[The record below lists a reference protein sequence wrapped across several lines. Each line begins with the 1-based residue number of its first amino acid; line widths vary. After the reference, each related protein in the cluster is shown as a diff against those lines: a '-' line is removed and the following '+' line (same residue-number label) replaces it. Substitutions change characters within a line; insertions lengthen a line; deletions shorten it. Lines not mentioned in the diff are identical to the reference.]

1 MPDNI
6 RVALDK
12 VNVVFGG
19 FKALDNLQMGLRSGH
34 VTGLVGPNGAG
45 KTTIINAVCGLRPPD
60 SGQIYFDNH
69 RIDSRPAWAVAR
81 MGLIRTFQE
90 LRLYDRLTV
99 RQNVEAVSERKHA
112 RRKDRKRA
120 VDALLEKFQL
130 EDVADRP
137 SAEISYA
144 EAKRLSLARALAAEP
159 QVLFLDEPASGL
171 DEDALTNLIVLL
183 RELRDQ
189 DLTVVIVEHNL
200 EVIRRTADIVMFLA
214 NGSLVAEGSP
224 DEIFSRDELSD
235 IYFGK
240 RR

>member
-1 MPDNI
+1 MPDNV
-6 RVALDK
+6 RVSFDK
-12 VNVVFGG
+12 VDVVFGG
-19 FKALDNLQMGLRSGH
+19 FKALDNLQMDLRSGQ

-60 SGQIYFDNH
+60 SGRIYFDN
-69 RIDSRPAWAVAR
+69 RRVDGRPAWAMAR
-81 MGLIRTFQE
+81 MGLVRTFQE

-112 RRKDRKRA
+112 RRKTRKQA
-120 VDALLEKFQL
+120 VDTLLEKFQL
-130 EDVADRP
+130 ADVADRH

-171 DEDALTNLIVLL
+171 DEDALTALIGLL

-189 DLTVVIVEHNL
+189 DTTVIIVEHNL
-200 EVIRRTADIVMFLA
+200 EVIRRTSDIVMFLA
-214 NGSLVAEGSP
+214 NGSLVAEGPP
-224 DEIFSRDELSD
+224 DEIFSREELSD
-235 IYFGK
+235 LYFGK